1 MGNSGFLRV
10 TISNVTLLCGQYL
23 FNIFLSGTLLEVL
36 LRIHKVRAF
45 PVKNICMEWM
55 EHSFFRSPIQRNEL
69 FLVALTF
76 FLWVMG
82 PKNVFLPYNFYWDSP
97 QQENNSFFHESS
109 CQKIKLSCF
118 MLFNF

>member
-1 MGNSGFLRV
+1 MENSGFLRV
-10 TISNVTLLCGQYL
+10 TISNVTLLCSQYL
-23 FNIFLSGTLLEVL
+23 FNNFLFGTLLEVL

-76 FLWVMG
+76 SLWVMG
-82 PKNVFLPYNFYWDSP
+82 PKNVVFLRYNLYWDSP
-97 QQENNSFFHESS
+97 QRENNSFF
-109 CQKIKLSCF
+109 F
-118 MLFNF
+118 MNHLAKK